1 MTDQLLLSLI
11 TGIFIG
17 GVAGYLGTLM
27 VIRRMSVA
35 VDPLSHLVLPG
46 IALALLFH
54 FDVSLGALLSILF
67 GMILIWFLEMKTKLS
82 TETLIA
88 VVFTLGVAFALLILP
103 EAEIE
108 EIFVGDISKINFLS
122 TVISVILSILIF
134 LIIRKIYSKMILTEI
149 SEDLAKV
156 EGINSKKL
164 LFIYL
169 FSVAIIVALGIKIVG
184 GLLTASLIAI
194 PAATAKNLSK
204 NLSQYSILGIF
215 LGILFPLLGIFIFK
229 FFPFPAG
236 ILVTL
241 VGGFFFLTSLI
252 FKKKNI

>member
-1 MTDQLLLSLI
+1 MTNQLLLSLT

-27 VIRRMSVA
+27 VIKRMSVA

-54 FDVSLGALLSILF
+54 FDVSLGALFSIVL
-67 GMILIWFLEMKTKLS
+67 GMILIWFLELKTKLS

-122 TVISVILSILIF
+122 TIISAILSIIIF
-134 LIIRKIYSKMILTEI
+134 LQIITDVKWRENKDVIFWAPIAWLVFYFV
-149 SEDLAKV
+149 D
-156 EGINSKKL
+156 
-164 LFIYL
+164 FIEY
-169 FSVAIIVALGIKIVG
+169 VALVKSIIKIIKNKTVAWQKWERVG
-184 GLLTASLIAI
+184 VFGA
-194 PAATAKNLSK
+194 
-204 NLSQYSILGIF
+204 
-215 LGILFPLLGIFIFK
+215 
-229 FFPFPAG
+229 
-236 ILVTL
+236 
-241 VGGFFFLTSLI
+241 
-252 FKKKNI
+252 

>member
-1 MTDQLLLSLI
+1 MTNQLLLSLT

-27 VIRRMSVA
+27 VIKRMSVA

-54 FDVSLGALLSILF
+54 FDVSLGALFSIVL
-67 GMILIWFLEMKTKLS
+67 GMILIWFLELKTKLS

-122 TVISVILSILIF
+122 TIISAILSIIIF
-134 LIIRKIYSKMILTEI
+134 LIIKRIYSKMILIEI

-169 FSVAIIVALGIKIVG
+169 LSVAIIVALGVKIVG

-204 NLSQYSILGIF
+204 NLSQYSFLGIF
-215 LGILFPLLGIFIFK
+215 FGILFPFLGISFFK
-229 FFPFPAG
+229 FFPFSAG
-236 ILVTL
+236 ILITL
-241 VGGFFFLTSLI
+241 VGGFIFLISSFL
-252 FKKKNI
+252 KKEK